1 VSLETLSALIRPT
14 VGRKIGAC
22 LAALV
27 VIAISISFWE
37 ASKAEEINGQVS
49 EFIDADAPAELLLI
63 NIDRDAYQA
72 QIAIEQMATAPDDA
86 VPSLLEDYT
95 GNRDQTQSRWE
106 DYQAIARGLGD
117 EESRWPAY
125 DTARSEWV
133 ATTDAIAARIEAGDR
148 FPVDG
153 LVEDIATSRERFNG
167 LRDVLDGIVEEIYV
181 PNHETFGTSIDASI
195 SAGQRAAWIAS
206 ALALIAFGVGLWIAR
221 QIATNVGRMTE
232 HAERIAHGDLAHTEI
247 AVDSNDELSDLADSL
262 TRMSNSV
269 KTMVVSVKDSATDLQ
284 SASDRLTGISA
295 AMNESA
301 ATTSSQARTSSDTS
315 EQVSMSV
322 ATVASAVEEVNATI
336 REVAESASEAA
347 NVAGE
352 AVQVA
357 SQSSTSIGK
366 LGESSEQIGAV
377 IEVISSIAEQTN
389 LLALNATIEAARAG
403 EAGKGFAVVAN
414 EVKDLANQT
423 AAATEEIAA
432 RIEAIQADTAGAV
445 AANQHIGEII
455 DRINQISAT
464 IAAAVEEQSITTT
477 EIGRS
482 VEVAAT
488 GTRDISES
496 ISQVA
501 EAAESTRSTTAETN
515 ASAEEMAEMANQLGE
530 LVSAYR

>member
-1 VSLETLSALIRPT
+1 MSLETLSAMIRPT

-22 LAALV
+22 LGALV
-27 VIAISISFWE
+27 VISISISFWE
-37 ASKAEEINGQVS
+37 ASKAEEISGQVS

-86 VPSLLEDYT
+86 IPGLLEDYT

-125 DTARSEWV
+125 DAARTEWV
-133 ATTDAIAARIEAGDR
+133 AATDTIAARIEAGDR
-148 FPVDG
+148 FPVSG
-153 LVEDIATSRERFNG
+153 LVEEISASRDLFEG

-181 PNHETFGTSIDASI
+181 PNHETFGTTIDASI
-195 SAGQRAAWIAS
+195 SAGKRAAWTA
-206 ALALIAFGVGLWIAR
+206 ALLSLVAFGVGLWVAQKIA
-221 QIATNVGRMTE
+221 ANVRRMTD
-232 HAERIAHGDLAHTEI
+232 HADRIASGDLEHTQV
-247 AVDSNDELSDLADSL
+247 AVDSNDELDDLAGSL
-262 TRMSNSV
+262 TRMSESM
-269 KTMVVSVKDSATDLQ
+269 KTMVASVQNSAEGLQ
-284 SASDRLTGISA
+284 SASERLTEISA

-301 ATTSSQARTSSDTS
+301 ATTSSQAHNSSDTS
-315 EQVSMSV
+315 ERVSMSV
-322 ATVASAVEEVNATI
+322 ATVASAVEQVNATI

-352 AVQVA
+352 AVAVA
-357 SQSSTSIGK
+357 SKSSTSIGK
-366 LGESSEQIGAV
+366 LGASSEQIGAV

-423 AAATEEIAA
+423 AAATEEIAT
-432 RIEAIQADTAGAV
+432 RIQAIQADTAGAV
-445 AANQHIGEII
+445 AANEQIGEII

-488 GTRDISES
+488 GTHDISKS
-496 ISQVA
+496 ISEVA
-501 EAAESTRSTTAETN
+501 QAAESTRTTTAETN
-515 ASAEEMAEMANQLGE
+515 ASAQEMAEMANQLGE